1 MNDTTGPS
9 EQRTLPEHVATTGH
23 PDAADYPPRPPVKT
37 DDEPE
42 YHRRG
47 PKLLASM
54 GNTSW
59 VRRAERERLAK
70 QRKGQDTTY
79 VHRWWLKDQHSAK
92 TPVITKDAQALAN
105 TWGRPIG
112 HSADEPDAD
121 PVFSPTEIRF
131 NATENGCD
139 DFRFP
144 PDWDDKEQA
153 GYGSCNTDMLPYNQL
168 VAAVMLAVKHHL
180 GDDVVV
186 ESDGDYCSG
195 TWSAAVNLYLRTFP
209 DRDVPDLDNWPGA
222 QGHMK

>member
-1 MNDTTGPS
+1 MNDTTGSS
-9 EQRTLPEHVATTGH
+9 EQRTFPERVSPTGH
-23 PDAADYPPRPPVKT
+23 PDAADDPPRRLVKT
-37 DDEPE
+37 DGEPE

-47 PKLLASM
+47 PRLLASI

-92 TPVITKDAQALAN
+92 TPAISRDAAALAN
-105 TWGRPIG
+105 IWGQPLQ
-112 HSADEPDAD
+112 HSADESETE
-121 PVFSPTEIRF
+121 PVFATTEICF

-139 DFRFP
+139 DFHFP

-153 GYGSCNTDMLPYNQL
+153 YYSSCNTDMLPYNQL
-168 VAAVMLAVKHHL
+168 VAATMLVIKYHL
-180 GDDVVV
+180 GDDVVIK
-186 ESDGDYCSG
+186 SDGDYCSG

-209 DRDVPDLDNWPGA
+209 DRDVPNLDNWPGA
-222 QGHMK
+222 QGHVK